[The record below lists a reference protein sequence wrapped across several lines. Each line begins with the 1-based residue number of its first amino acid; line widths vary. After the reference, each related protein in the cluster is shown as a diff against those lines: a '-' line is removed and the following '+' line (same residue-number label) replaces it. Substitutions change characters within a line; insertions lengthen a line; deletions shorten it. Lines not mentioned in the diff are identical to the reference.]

1 MRPPLELPEL
11 GYAVRFDPRSQC
23 AQGIKGFAGLRVL
36 PDFVT
41 ESEAASLLDTIE
53 ETPFVPAQS
62 GKRKQHFGP
71 KMNFRK
77 QRMNASGFEG
87 IPAYARALEVRLRKR
102 TNDAAL
108 EEALGRYRTTDV
120 FVLRYN
126 EDDQS
131 NLDFHSDDVFAYGE
145 VILNL
150 SLESNSVLSF
160 LERETGACVR
170 AAIPA
175 RSLAV
180 LFGAARYDWEH
191 AILADDVSG
200 RRTSITL
207 RTLSDE
213 LRGMPEGQRVMA
225 LALGT

>member
-1 MRPPLELPEL
+1 MRDVVLVQTWTEFQNEVMSRPFLPLSLLSIATHLHER
-11 GYAVRFDPRSQC
+11 Y
-23 AQGIKGFAGLRVL
+23 RVL
-36 PDFVT
+36 LID
-41 ESEAASLLDTIE
+41 
-53 ETPFVPAQS
+53 
-62 GKRKQHFGP
+62 
-71 KMNFRK
+71 
-77 QRMNASGFEG
+77 QRVDRDWRS
-87 IPAYARALEVRLRKR
+87 K
-102 TNDAAL
+102 L
-108 EEALGRYRTTDV
+108 EEALERYRTTDV
-120 FVLRYN
+120 FVLRYY

-160 LERETGACVR
+160 LEHETGACVR

-180 LFGAARYDWEH
+180 LFGAARYEWDH

-213 LRGMPEGQRVMA
+213 LRGTPDGQRVMA
-225 LALGT
+225 LALAT